1 MLFSLNKYQSIFF
14 IRSGLKQVKI
24 VLNSIKFIDFL
35 IGRSENCKKKRCG
48 KYIPLVVMYW
58 EWNMWKWTGVTV
70 IFLFVSIY
78 FVRISFICVR
88 ICRKIL
94 TRLFNFNEDLFRN
107 VLNNLKIFPLK
118 KREWEKYFHIFL
130 TSFIM
135 R

>member
-35 IGRSENCKKKRCG
+35 IGRSENCKKK
-48 KYIPLVVMYW
+48 
-58 EWNMWKWTGVTV
+58 MWKIYSIGCYVLRMKYV
-70 IFLFVSIY
+70 EVNRCHSNFSFRFNLFCSHFIY
-78 FVRISFICVR
+78 LCVR

-107 VLNNLKIFPLK
+107 VLNNLKFFPLK
-118 KREWEKYFHIFL
+118 KRE
-130 TSFIM
+130 
-135 R
+135 